1 MVDTGIEKVIISC
14 PCSAEEEEKNRDR
27 FLDAVAKNLFE
38 FMKAEGAFNTR
49 KEAR

>member
-1 MVDTGIEKVIISC
+1 MGNTDIGKVTIHC
-14 PCSAEEEEKNRDR
+14 PYSAEEEKKNRDR